1 MQVSLLDLKIG
12 DTCDGMDFIQL
23 TYLMLLHYLVKVKTP
38 EKNVILQW
46 DITKENCIRCIIA
59 SSKWTRVIM
68 CLTLTYLECYTA
80 KRV

>member
-38 EKNVILQW
+38 KV
-46 DITKENCIRCIIA
+46 
-59 SSKWTRVIM
+59 
-68 CLTLTYLECYTA
+68 
-80 KRV
+80 